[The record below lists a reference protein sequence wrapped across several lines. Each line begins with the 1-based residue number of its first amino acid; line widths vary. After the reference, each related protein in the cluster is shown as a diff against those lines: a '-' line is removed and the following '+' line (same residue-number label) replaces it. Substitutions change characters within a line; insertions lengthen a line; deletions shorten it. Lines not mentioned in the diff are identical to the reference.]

1 MEWIETP
8 EVMRARSRDAR
19 SKGLR
24 VGFVPTMGY
33 LHEGHLALI
42 RRAREL
48 SDFVVVSIFVNPIQ
62 FGPSEDFDRY
72 PRDPDRDRALCEA
85 EGVHAVFSPPASAL
99 YPPGFQTYVS
109 VEHLSRPLCGAS
121 RPGHFR
127 GVATVVAK
135 LFHIVEP
142 DVAVFGEKDYQ
153 QLQVIR
159 RMVRD
164 LDMAVRIE
172 GVPTVREPD
181 GLALSSRNAYLDSHE
196 RGRALALWRG
206 IQLARELVGRGE
218 TRTATILRAVR
229 GVLEEAGLRI
239 DYVELRHPETLE
251 PVDAVAP
258 RAVLALAAFVGKTR
272 LIDNCV
278 LEAPG
283 GSTRP
288 EGDRCTVRC

>member
-1 MEWIETP
+1 MEWIELP
-8 EVMRARSRDAR
+8 EVMRARSREAR
-19 SKGLR
+19 ARGLR

-33 LHEGHLALI
+33 LHDGHLALI

-72 PRDPDRDRALCEA
+72 PRDPDRDRALCES
-85 EGVHAVFSPPASAL
+85 EGVHVVFSPPASAL
-99 YPPGFQTYVS
+99 YPSGFQTYVT

-164 LDMAVRIE
+164 LDMPVEIV

-181 GLALSSRNAYLDSHE
+181 GLALSSRNAYLDADQ
-196 RGRALALWRG
+196 RKQALALWKG
-206 IQLARELVGRGE
+206 IQHARELVGRGE
-218 TRTATILRAVR
+218 TRAEAIQRAVR
-229 GVLEEAGLRI
+229 GILEEAGLRV

-258 RAVLALAAFVGKTR
+258 AALLALAAFVGKTR

-278 LEAPG
+278 LETPG
-283 GSTRP
+283 GSMDP

>member
-1 MEWIETP
+1 MEWIESP
-8 EVMRARSRDAR
+8 EVMRTRSREAR
-19 SKGLR
+19 GRGLR

-72 PRDPDRDRALCEA
+72 PRDPERDRALCGA
-85 EGVHAVFSPPASAL
+85 EGVHVVFSPPASAL
-99 YPPGFQTYVS
+99 YPQGFQTYVT
-109 VEHLSRPLCGAS
+109 VEDLSRPLCGAS

-164 LDMAVRIE
+164 LDMPVEIV

-181 GLALSSRNAYLDSHE
+181 GLAMSSRNAYLDPKE
-196 RGRALALWRG
+196 RERALALWRG
-206 IQLARELVGRGE
+206 IQRARDLVERGE
-218 TRTATILRAVR
+218 TRTEAIRRAVQ
-229 GVLEEAGLRI
+229 GVLEDADLRV

-258 RAVLALAAFVGKTR
+258 RALLALAAFVGRTR

-283 GSTRP
+283 GSAHP
-288 EGDRCTVRC
+288 EEDPCTVRC